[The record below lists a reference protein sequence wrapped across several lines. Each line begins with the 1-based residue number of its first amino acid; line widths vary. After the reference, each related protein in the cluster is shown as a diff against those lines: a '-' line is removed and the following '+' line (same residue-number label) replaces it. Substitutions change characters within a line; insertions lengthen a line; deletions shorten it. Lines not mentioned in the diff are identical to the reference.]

1 MYSKEEKKKLTINFW
16 ELFKRRSAVH
26 PDLKLKKKK
35 FILHRTKIKGVAL
48 RFDISRDNAK
58 VILELHNRSER
69 LRLKAFE
76 ILERYKIVIEEGFE
90 NGLTWEFY
98 YERPDSGQEVA
109 RIYTTLENVDLHR
122 QNQWPD
128 IYNFFI
134 DNMIKLED
142 NFMSLRDILEAEL
155 KSDS

>member
-1 MYSKEEKKKLTINFW
+1 MYSKVEKKKLTVDFW
-16 ELFKRRSAVH
+16 ELFKRRCAVH
-26 PDLKLKKKK
+26 PNLQLKKKK

-48 RFDISRDNAK
+48 RFDVGRNDAK
-58 VILELHNRSER
+58 VILELYNRSEK

-76 ILERYKIVIEEGFE
+76 ILERYKMVIEEGFE
-90 NGLTWEFY
+90 NSLIWEFY
-98 YERPDSGQEVA
+98 FQRPESGQEVC

-134 DNMIKLED
+134 ENMLKLEE
-142 NFMSLRDILEAEL
+142 NFLLVRDILEWEL
-155 KSDS
+155 KG